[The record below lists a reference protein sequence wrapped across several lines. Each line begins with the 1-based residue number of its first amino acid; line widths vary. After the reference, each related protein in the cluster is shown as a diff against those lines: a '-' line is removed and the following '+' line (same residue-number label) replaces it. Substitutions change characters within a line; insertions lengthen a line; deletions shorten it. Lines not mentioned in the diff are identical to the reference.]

1 MIKKRMR
8 ITTITAKSFTWENGT
23 RVEHELP
30 TVTTLDSVNE
40 KNAAKR
46 YLAKNNDFEGD
57 ILVTGYA
64 TDEVVGSQ
72 TSSTIHPH
80 HWGSL
85 GSWNSNIHPRKQ

>member
-8 ITTITAKSFTWENGT
+8 ITTITAKAFTWENGT

-57 ILVTGYA
+57 ILVTGFA
-64 TDEVVGSQ
+64 TDEVIFEMDDDTFMKYATRVVE
-72 TSSTIHPH
+72 
-80 HWGSL
+80 
-85 GSWNSNIHPRKQ
+85 